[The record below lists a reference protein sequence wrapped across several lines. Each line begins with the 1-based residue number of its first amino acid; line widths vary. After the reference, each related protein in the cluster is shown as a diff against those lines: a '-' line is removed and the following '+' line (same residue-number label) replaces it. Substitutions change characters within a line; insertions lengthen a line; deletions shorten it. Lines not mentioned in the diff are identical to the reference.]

1 MSNNKLDVSDIN
13 VRNSSIYKLASKA
26 SVINAMPTAL
36 QTATGNNVTAGELIK
51 PNKLDIIK
59 NAINILEN
67 NFSNNCCQANC
78 LTHKTSSKCQVQCYS
93 SYTNCTT
100 VWSYTHTTR
109 YC

>member
-1 MSNNKLDVSDIN
+1 MIIIKSSDEIQKIRESGKIVSE
-13 VRNSSIYKLASKA
+13 
-26 SVINAMPTAL
+26 AL
-36 QTATGNNVTAGELIK
+36 SLAGEIIK

-100 VWSYTHTTR
+100 VWSYIHTTI